1 MLKSILLLMRHIKY
15 LFPLLLLLSSGLAC
29 SIPQLAWLPF
39 LAADPTPAPGAIY
52 YDDFSNPKSGWH
64 TQSSDDHSALY
75 DWGGL
80 RFRINLANFD
90 MWSYPLQEYSDTII
104 WVEAAKL
111 EGTDDNAFGLL
122 CRIQEN
128 GDFYAFLISSDG
140 YAGIARRQSGVYQM
154 LSSVSM
160 AYSEMVSSSAGLYR
174 LRASCEGSELSFYV
188 NDLLVATAT
197 GEGLVK
203 GKVGVL
209 AGTYSQPGVDI
220 FFDNFIV
227 TVP

>member
-1 MLKSILLLMRHIKY
+1 MLKSTLLFMRHINY
-15 LFPLLLLLSSGLAC
+15 LFPLLLLLGSGLAC

-39 LAADPTPAPGAIY
+39 LTPDPTPAPGEIY
-52 YDDFSNPKSGWH
+52 YDDFSNPESGWY

-80 RFRINLANFD
+80 RFRINLADFD
-90 MWSYPLQEYSDTII
+90 TWSYPPQEYSDAII

-122 CRIQEN
+122 CRIQED

-140 YAGIARRQSGVYQM
+140 YAGIARRQFGVYQM
-154 LSSVSM
+154 LSGDSM
-160 AYSEMVSSSAGLYR
+160 TYSEVVSSSTGLYR
-174 LRASCEGSELSFYV
+174 LRASCEGNELSFYV
-188 NDLLVATAT
+188 NDLLVAIAK
-197 GEGLVK
+197 GEGLVS

-209 AGTYSQPGVDI
+209 AGTYSQAGVDI

>member
-1 MLKSILLLMRHIKY
+1 MNIKLALPLSILLVTC
-15 LFPLLLLLSSGLAC
+15 LAC
-29 SIPQLAWLPF
+29 SLPGLTWLPF
-39 LAADPTPAPGAIY
+39 LAPDPTAIPGILY
-52 YDDFSNPKSGWH
+52 YDDFSDTESGWY
-64 TQSSDDHSALY
+64 TQYSDDHSVLY

-80 RFRINLANFD
+80 RFRINLSRFD
-90 MWSYPLQEYSDTII
+90 MWSYPEGEYADVII

-140 YAGIARRQSGVYQM
+140 YAGIARRQAGAYQM
-154 LSSVSM
+154 LSADSMTFSEDVST
-160 AYSEMVSSSAGLYR
+160 ETGLYR
-174 LRASCEGSELSFYV
+174 LRAVCDGSELSFFV
-188 NDLLVATAT
+188 NDLLVASAT
-197 GEGLVK
+197 GEGLLS

-209 AGTYSQPGVDI
+209 AGTYAQAGVDV

-227 TVP
+227 TMP

>member
-1 MLKSILLLMRHIKY
+1 MLAAA
-15 LFPLLLLLSSGLAC
+15 LAC

-39 LAADPTPAPGAIY
+39 LAPDPTPAPGAIY
-52 YDDFSNPKSGWH
+52 YDDFSDPESGWY
-64 TQSSDDHSALY
+64 TQLSDDHSVLY

-80 RFRINLANFD
+80 RFRINRADFD
-90 MWSYPLQEYSDTII
+90 MWSYPPQEYSDAII

-111 EGTDDNAFGLL
+111 EGTNDNAFGLL

-128 GDFYAFLISSDG
+128 GDYYAFLISSDG
-140 YAGIARRQSGVYQM
+140 YAGIARRQSGVYRM
-154 LSSVSM
+154 LSGDTMVYIE
-160 AYSEMVSSSAGLYR
+160 AVSSPTGLYR
-174 LRASCEGSELSFYV
+174 LRAACEGSELSFFV
-188 NDLLVATAT
+188 NDLLVATAS
-197 GEGLVK
+197 GEGLVT

-209 AGTYSQPGVDI
+209 AGTYSQAGVDV

>member
-1 MLKSILLLMRHIKY
+1 MKHLRYLL
-15 LFPLLLLLSSGLAC
+15 PLIVLIAASLAC
-29 SIPQLAWLPF
+29 SLPGLAWLPF
-39 LAADPTPAPGAIY
+39 LAPDPTAVAGTIY
-52 YDDFSNPKSGWH
+52 YDDFSNPESGWY
-64 TQSSDDHSALY
+64 TQSSDDHTVLY

-80 RFRINLANFD
+80 HFRINRADFD
-90 MWSYPLQEYSDTII
+90 MWSYPSKEYSDTIL

-122 CRIQEN
+122 CRIQDN

-140 YAGIARRQSGVYQM
+140 YAGIARRQSGAYQV
-154 LSSVSM
+154 LSGDSM
-160 AYSEMVSSSAGLYR
+160 TYSESVASSTGLYR
-174 LRASCEGSELSFYV
+174 LRAVCDGNELSFFV

-197 GEGLVK
+197 GAGLIA

-209 AGTYSQPGVDI
+209 AGTYAQAGVDI

-227 TVP
+227 TSP